1 MELRQYLSVLRSRL
15 WLILIAT
22 LLAAGVGFTLS
33 SSTATYRAR
42 STLYVGSQNVAE
54 SGGNELTTDRIA
66 ALSSYILTFSK
77 MIDSEPIATQA
88 LRDLDLDLS
97 PEDVVRDTDVELE
110 PGTQL
115 LYSDVSNEDA
125 TTAQS
130 LSNALAD
137 AFVEAV
143 QEFEPSAGD
152 PEGTVP
158 RLPAYVFERAQLPT
172 DPEPTDQIRT
182 VLLATLFGLVGG
194 IALAFLLDYL
204 DVSLRSAA
212 DIERRLEL
220 PVLGV
225 IPALGNEAPFGGR
238 QPRQERPGDAR

>member
-15 WLILIAT
+15 WLIVLAT
-22 LLAAGVGFTLS
+22 ILAAGVGFTLS
-33 SSTATYRAR
+33 SSTATYLAR

-54 SGGNELTTDRIA
+54 TSNELTTDRIA

-77 MIDSEPIATQA
+77 MIDSEPIAAQA
-88 LRDLDLDLS
+88 LRNLDLDS
-97 PEDVVRDTDVELE
+97 SAEDVVRDTDVELE

-115 LYSDVSNEDA
+115 LYIDVSNEDA

-143 QEFEPSAGD
+143 QEFEPSAID
-152 PEGTVP
+152 AEGAVP

-212 DIERRLEL
+212 DVERRLEL

-225 IPALGNEAPFGGR
+225 IPALGSEAPFGGR
-238 QPRQERPGDAR
+238 QRAQERPGDAR

>member
-1 MELRQYLSVLRSRL
+1 VELRQYLSVLRSRL
-15 WLILIAT
+15 WLIVIAT
-22 LLAAGVGFTLS
+22 LLAGGVGFMLS
-33 SSTATYRAR
+33 SSTATYQAR
-42 STLYVGSQNVAE
+42 STLYVGSQKVAE
-54 SGGNELTTDRIA
+54 TTDELSTDRIA

-77 MIDSEPIATQA
+77 MIDSEPIASQA

-97 PEDVVRDTDVELE
+97 AKDVVRDTDVKLE

-115 LYSDVSNEDA
+115 LYIDVSNADA

-143 QEFEPSAGD
+143 QEFEPSAGEA
-152 PEGTVP
+152 EGTVP
-158 RLPAYVFERAQLPT
+158 QLPAYVFERAQVPT
-172 DPEPTDQIRT
+172 VPEPNGQVRT
-182 VLLATLFGLVGG
+182 VLLALLFGLVGSM
-194 IALAFLLDYL
+194 ALAFLLDYL

-212 DIERRLEL
+212 DVERRLEL

-225 IPALGNEAPFGGR
+225 IPALGSEAPFGGR
-238 QPRQERPGDAR
+238 QRAQERPGDAR